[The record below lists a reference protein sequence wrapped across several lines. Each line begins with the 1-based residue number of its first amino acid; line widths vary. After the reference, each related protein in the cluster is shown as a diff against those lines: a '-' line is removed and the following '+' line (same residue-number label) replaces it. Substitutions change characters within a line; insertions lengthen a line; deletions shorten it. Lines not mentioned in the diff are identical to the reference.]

1 MRFSKFILFS
11 TIALS
16 TVAALATINPTA
28 NAQAPAE
35 MPALKRDYAEDL
47 LALFSWGLDIR
58 FTEAEKARFIKER
71 DAEWESG
78 NNTWHS
84 VFIGDYWTFLM
95 LSKNQQL
102 SNKEDMKKRLLDF
115 VVANAKAGQPDVIW
129 IQKRLGQD
137 DDVNDL
143 PVSKARRTAL
153 EKMAPGAVVD
163 SREIPGILGGTI
175 TRKLSAVDVSDTLS
189 KISEMFQIPFT
200 PEQRTEFVER
210 AKKHWRKYPDD
221 WVSELNFNK
230 NPISYVHSRSTYIV
244 YKNDTVH
251 NIKELKEFAERG
263 ERDAV
268 WLLKIYNESWQQRP
282 IIASEP
288 SLNRSIM
295 NDYAILRTM
304 QLNEIVGQRA
314 IIADVPL
321 IVSMQK
327 EIVAKWA
334 MYPES
339 KKKAILGTPR
349 ALSFMYTVY
358 PHCTPFYKE
367 HQKHLWG
374 QDIVVSTPQ
383 IKPIVDARAREFVLI
398 AKKNP
403 DWKTQMENNNEIAL
417 QAYLQR
423 KQSEY
428 DRQLKMMDRMYDS
441 MVFSNKM
448 NAINNAILRAPSGS
462 TVHIDIRP

>member
-1 MRFSKFILFS
+1 MRFSKIVLFS
-11 TIALS
+11 TIGLS
-16 TVAALATINPTA
+16 TIVTLATVAPATH
-28 NAQAPAE
+28 AQAPAE

-71 DAEWESG
+71 EMEWESG

-84 VFIGDYWTFLM
+84 IFIGDYWMFLI
-95 LSKNQQL
+95 LSKDRQAG
-102 SNKEDMKKRLLDF
+102 NKEPMKKRLLDF
-115 VVANAKAGQPDVIW
+115 IVYNAKAGQPDCIW

-137 DDVNDL
+137 DEVNDL
-143 PVSKARRTAL
+143 PISKARRTAL
-153 EKMAPGAVVD
+153 EKMAPSASVD
-163 SREIPGILGGTI
+163 SMEVEGILGGTI
-175 TRKLSAVDVSDTLS
+175 TRKLSAVEVSDTLS
-189 KISEMFQIPFT
+189 KISEMFQIPLT

-210 AKKHWRKYPDD
+210 AKKHWRKYPSD
-221 WVSELNFNK
+221 WSSKVNSNK
-230 NPISYVHSRSTYIV
+230 NPISYVQSHADYIV

-251 NIKELKEFAERG
+251 NIKKLEEFAERG

-268 WLLKIYNESWQQRP
+268 WLLKLYNESWQQRP
-282 IIASEP
+282 VIASEP
-288 SLNRSIM
+288 SLNRSII
-295 NDYAILRTM
+295 NEYAVLRTM

-314 IIADVPL
+314 VIADVPL
-321 IVSMQK
+321 IASMQK

-334 MYPES
+334 TYPES
-339 KKKAILGTPR
+339 KKKSILGAPK
-349 ALSFMYTVY
+349 ALSFMYQVY

-374 QDIVVSTPQ
+374 QDIASATPQ
-383 IKPIVDARAREFVLI
+383 IKPIVDARAKEFAII

-403 DWKTQMENNNEIAL
+403 DWKTQMENNNETAL

-423 KQSEY
+423 KQAEY
-428 DRQLKMMDRMYDS
+428 DRQLKMMDKIYDS

-448 NAINNAILRAPSGS
+448 TSINNAILRAPAGS